1 MVSNMNKDELDA
13 FVSHIKLE
21 TEYNK
26 GMLTSIQE
34 MVSQSQAV
42 QRSQATEFAAIK
54 VFVNPLY
61 TVPQHVATQISLNLG
76 FNEKITALKSR
87 VDELEEIKA
96 LVVQLKVALTEQ
108 KQ

>member
-1 MVSNMNKDELDA
+1 MTKDELDA
-13 FVSHIKLE
+13 FVSHFKLE

-26 GMLTSIQE
+26 GMLKSLEE
-34 MVSQSQAV
+34 MVTQSQAIH
-42 QRSQATEFAAIK
+42 RAQATEFAAIK

-76 FNEKITALKSR
+76 FNEKIASLKSR

-96 LVVQLKVALTEQ
+96 LVVQLKVAQTE
-108 KQ
+108 